1 MHSVSQLGIAIRHSN
16 STAQPTLTARRNTGS
31 RRTTLLPRLIRSR
44 NARSYALFAACLTLT
59 LCGCGGKG
67 SGTTVMTGPPVTGL
81 TVLVSGHG
89 SVASTPAG
97 ISVACTSACSASDGF
112 PVSSSVTLTETPA
125 SGYTFTAWG
134 GACSGSA
141 STCTVSLTQPLTV
154 NATFTGATN
163 PAAKPTIIGLVT
175 MGQENFIANGT
186 LPTNQ
191 LLEANAHPGVY
202 SAAVIELTWSQ
213 LEPQTGVFDDSA
225 LVSALQTV
233 QAYNAQYPTT
243 PLVAK
248 LRIFAGVNA
257 PAWVLT
263 QVGSVSIVDAKTGNT
278 EVLPDFWTPTYT
290 QLWTYLQN
298 HLASEY
304 DTNPLIGEVAI
315 SVCSSITAEPFII
328 PGSPSNIQTL
338 LAAGY
343 SDTAMQTCLSSAP
356 SDYAAWTQTPLDYT
370 FNPFFS
376 TATGQA
382 DNTFTLQV
390 VESFRAALGTRAVVA
405 NHDFDDP
412 INPPDQ
418 TLYTEFQSLYT
429 AAQATTPP
437 TISPLEFQSLGPAI
451 DWSTTVPYAIT
462 TYHPTEFEIWN
473 TTAVPQGL
481 ANISLTQLQ
490 QWAAQIKAAN

>member
-1 MHSVSQLGIAIRHSN
+1 MKPLPISATHSHSQIV
-16 STAQPTLTARRNTGS
+16 TASAV
-31 RRTTLLPRLIRSR
+31 LLV
-44 NARSYALFAACLTLT
+44 LTLS
-59 LCGCGGKG
+59 GCGGG
-67 SGTTVMTGPPVTGL
+67 NGNSTPPITGPPVATL
-81 TVLVSGHG
+81 SVLVSGRG
-89 SVASTPAG
+89 SVVSQPAG
-97 ISVACTSACSASDGF
+97 INAACTSACSANYGF

-125 SGYTFTAWG
+125 SGYAFSSWG

-141 STCTVSLTQPLTV
+141 ATCTVSMTQSLTV
-154 NATFTGATN
+154 NATFTGATS
-163 PAAKPTIIGLVT
+163 PTAKPTIIGLVT
-175 MGQENFIANGT
+175 MGQEDFLANGT

-213 LEPQTGVFDDSA
+213 LEPQQGVFDDSA

-233 QAYNAQYPTT
+233 QAYNAKYPTT

-248 LRIFAGVNA
+248 LRIFAGVEA
-257 PAWVLT
+257 PAWVLGRT
-263 QVGSVSIVDAKTGNT
+263 GSVTVVDAKTGNT
-278 EVLPDFWTPTYT
+278 EVLPDFWTPTYS

-315 SVCSSITAEPFII
+315 SVCSSITAEPFVI
-328 PGSPSNIQTL
+328 PGSAANIQSL

-343 SDTAMQTCLSSAP
+343 SDTAMQACLSGAP

-370 FNPFFS
+370 FNPFLS

-382 DNTFTLQV
+382 DNNFTLQV
-390 VESFRAALGTRAVVA
+390 IQSFRSAFGTRAVVA

-418 TLYTEFQSLYT
+418 TLYGEFQSLYT
-429 AAQATTPP
+429 AAQASTPP
-437 TISPLEFQSLGPAI
+437 TISPLEFQSLGPTI

-481 ANISLTQLQ
+481 ANISLSQLQ
-490 QWAAQIKAAN
+490 QWAAEIKAAP